1 MAKYR
6 SVQTKFWSDT
16 KIVDDFTPEDKYFYL
31 YLLTNEKS
39 NQLGC
44 YEISIKK
51 MCVDTGYNEETIKK
65 MLDRFEN
72 VLEVINFD
80 SKTKEIFIK
89 NWHKYNW
96 LDSDT
101 TRKCI
106 EKEFNLVKSN
116 KLKDFINPLYAPYMP
131 LGSNKKKKEKEK
143 EKKEEKECVCNSKVS
158 SNSSNNT
165 HPTTH
170 TDILNYCLSVFKDYK
185 KEELQDVAKKIFEY
199 YVKTNWKGVDN
210 WKDRVTMWINEDI
223 QSGKIKKLPEWFNK
237 DIKKEEATQKEI
249 EEMKKLLEVYK

>member
-6 SVQTKFWSDT
+6 SVQTLFWSDT
-16 KIVDDFTPEDKYFYL
+16 KIVDEFTPEDKYFYL

-51 MCVDTGYNEETIKK
+51 MCIDTGYNEETIKK

-106 EKEFNLVKSN
+106 EKEFNLVKSS
-116 KLKDFINPLYAPYMP
+116 KLKELIIPFYAPYMP
-131 LGSNKKKKEKEK
+131 HGSNKKKKEKEK

-158 SNSSNNT
+158 DNSSNDT
-165 HPTTH
+165 YPTLA
-170 TDILNYCLSVFKDYK
+170 DIISFCSDNNIENFDYEYFYDYYEANGWVDMNGNKIKNWKSKIKTWYK
-185 KEELQDVAKKIFEY
+185 KDVKNEELKQNISKNKYEVIDGITYK
-199 YVKTNWKGVDN
+199 N
-210 WKDRVTMWINEDI
+210 
-223 QSGKIKKLPEWFNK
+223 GKR
-237 DIKKEEATQKEI
+237 
-249 EEMKKLLEVYK
+249 LL

>member
-116 KLKDFINPLYAPYMP
+116 KLRDFINPLYAPYMP

-165 HPTTH
+165 HPTL
-170 TDILNYCLSVFKDYK
+170 TDIISFCSDNNIENFDCEYFYDYY
-185 KEELQDVAKKIFEY
+185 EANGWVDMNGNKI
-199 YVKTNWKGVDN
+199 KNWK
-210 WKDRVTMWINEDI
+210 
-223 QSGKIKKLPEWFNK
+223 SKIKTWYKK
-237 DIKKEEATQKEI
+237 DIKNEEIKQKKSKKKVEI
-249 EEMKKLLEVYK
+249 IDGIRYEDGRRIL

>member
-51 MCVDTGYNEETIKK
+51 MCIDTGFNEEIIKK

-116 KLKDFINPLYAPYMP
+116 KLKDFINPFYAPYMP
-131 LGSNKKKKEKEK
+131 HGSNKKKKEKEK
-143 EKKEEKECVCNSKVS
+143 EKKEEKECVYDSKIS

-165 HPTTH
+165 HPTL
-170 TDILNYCLSVFKDYK
+170 TDIISFCSDNNIENFDCEYFYDYY
-185 KEELQDVAKKIFEY
+185 EANGWVDMNGNKI
-199 YVKTNWKGVDN
+199 KNWK
-210 WKDRVTMWINEDI
+210 
-223 QSGKIKKLPEWFNK
+223 SKIKTWYKK
-237 DIKKEEATQKEI
+237 DIKNEEIKQKKSKKKVEI
-249 EEMKKLLEVYK
+249 IDGIRYEDGRRIL

>member
-6 SVQTKFWSDT
+6 SVQTLFWSDT
-16 KIVDDFTPEDKYFYL
+16 KIVDEFTPEDKYFYL

-51 MCVDTGYNEETIKK
+51 MCIDTGYNEETIKK
-65 MLDRFEN
+65 MLYRFEN

-106 EKEFNLVKSN
+106 EKEFNLVKSS
-116 KLKDFINPLYAPYMP
+116 KLKELIIPFYTPYMP
-131 LGSNKKKKEKEK
+131 HGSNKKKKEKEK
-143 EKKEEKECVCNSKVS
+143 EKKEEKECVYNSKVS
-158 SNSSNNT
+158 DNSSNST
-165 HPTTH
+165 HPTL
-170 TDILNYCLSVFKDYK
+170 TDIISFCSDNNIENFDCEYFYDYYEANGWVDMNGNKIKNWKSKIKTWYK
-185 KEELQDVAKKIFEY
+185 KDVKNEELKQNTSKNKYEVIDGITYK
-199 YVKTNWKGVDN
+199 N
-210 WKDRVTMWINEDI
+210 
-223 QSGKIKKLPEWFNK
+223 GKR
-237 DIKKEEATQKEI
+237 
-249 EEMKKLLEVYK
+249 LL

>member
-51 MCVDTGYNEETIKK
+51 MCIDTGYNQEIIKK

-116 KLKDFINPLYAPYMP
+116 KLRDFINPLYAPYMP
-131 LGSNKKKKEKEK
+131 HGSNKKKKEKEK
-143 EKKEEKECVCNSKVS
+143 EKKEEKECVYNSKVS
-158 SNSSNNT
+158 SNSSNNI
-165 HPTTH
+165 HPTL
-170 TDILNYCLSVFKDYK
+170 TDIISFCSDNSIENFDCEYFYDYY
-185 KEELQDVAKKIFEY
+185 EANGWVDGHGNKI
-199 YVKTNWKGVDN
+199 KNWK
-210 WKDRVTMWINEDI
+210 
-223 QSGKIKKLPEWFNK
+223 SKIKTWYKK
-237 DIKKEEATQKEI
+237 DIKNEEIKQNKSKKKIEI
-249 EEMKKLLEVYK
+249 IDGIRYEDGRRIL

>member
-165 HPTTH
+165 HPTL
-170 TDILNYCLSVFKDYK
+170 TDIISFCSDNNIENFDCEYFYDYYEANGWVDGHGNKIKNWKSKIKTWYK
-185 KEELQDVAKKIFEY
+185 KDSKNEEIKQNKSKKKVEIIDGIRY
-199 YVKTNWKGVDN
+199 
-210 WKDRVTMWINEDI
+210 EDGRRI
-223 QSGKIKKLPEWFNK
+223 L
-237 DIKKEEATQKEI
+237 
-249 EEMKKLLEVYK
+249 